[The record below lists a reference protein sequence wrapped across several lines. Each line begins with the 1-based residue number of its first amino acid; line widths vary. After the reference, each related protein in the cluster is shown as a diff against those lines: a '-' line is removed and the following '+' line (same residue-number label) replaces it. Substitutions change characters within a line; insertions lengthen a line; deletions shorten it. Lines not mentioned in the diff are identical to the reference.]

1 MLDKKVALTESSET
15 PAQLTDSQ
23 IAVDHK
29 VPMCSK
35 ENVDLV
41 NYLVLSQENTM
52 QTHTKV
58 SENLIIS
65 QVVKKNYHHEFDSCF
80 FIGTQ
85 FNMQKNTSNLNI

>member
-58 SENLIIS
+58 CENLIIS
-65 QVVKKNYHHEFDSCF
+65 QVVKKITTMSLIAVFLLEHSLICKKIHQ
-80 FIGTQ
+80 I
-85 FNMQKNTSNLNI
+85 